1 MRRHYTTNY
10 ILYLMA
16 SDAVITLLALRT
28 AYLARLAIPFGIR
41 LLPQHIFMPWGVY
54 VAAVLVW
61 LGVFLLLNVYEPRK
75 TLRVH
80 EELQRVVFAA
90 GISAMVFAGLL
101 YMTLRDLPRLLFVY
115 FVMLNTALLLV
126 HRSGLRAAF
135 RYAGPRLRDTERVII
150 VGAGTLGRE
159 VARRVRELEWTGLHL
174 VGFVDDDVQKQGQ
187 VIEGV
192 PVLGRLGDIVQVV
205 RVHRVDEVIFA
216 LPLRAQASMADVIRA
231 LHALPVSIR
240 VVPDLVDLAISKAT
254 VENFEGIP
262 LIGLRDPAIDGF
274 NRVLKRLMD
283 LSIATAV
290 LLVTW
295 PLMLLIAAAIKISS
309 PEGPVLFKQ
318 DRVGENGR
326 IFKMYKFRTMVPDA
340 EAQFEK
346 VVKRLPDGTVIH
358 KTQDDPRVL
367 PIGRILR
374 RLSLDELPQ
383 LFNVLKGDMS
393 LVGPRPEIP
402 QMMKYY
408 QPWQWKRFSVPPG
421 ITGWWQVSGRA
432 DKPMH
437 LNTEYDLYYI
447 QHYSLLLDLQ
457 ILWRTIGAVLRGKGA
472 Y

>member
-10 ILYLMA
+10 TLYLIA
-16 SDAVITLLALRT
+16 CDVVITLLALRT
-28 AYLARLAIPFGIR
+28 AYLARLAMPLGVR
-41 LLPQHIFMPWGVY
+41 LLPHHIVMPWGVY
-54 VAAVLVW
+54 LAAAFVW
-61 LGVFLLLNVYEPRK
+61 LGIFLLLGIYEPRK

-80 EELQRVVFAA
+80 EELQRIIWGSGMA
-90 GISAMVFAGLL
+90 SLVFAGLL
-101 YMTLRDLPRLLFVY
+101 YMTVRDLPRLLFIY
-115 FVMLNTALLLV
+115 FVVLNTLLILL
-126 HRSGLRAAF
+126 HRSVLRAAF
-135 RYAGPRLRDTERVII
+135 RYAGPRLRDTERVLIA
-150 VGAGTLGRE
+150 GAGRLGQE

-174 VGFVDDDVQKQGQ
+174 VGFVDDDVQKQGK

-192 PVLGRLGDIVQVV
+192 PVLGRLSDIVQVI

-216 LPLRAQASMADVIRA
+216 LPLRAQASMAEIIRD
-231 LHALPVSIR
+231 LHALPISIR
-240 VVPDLVDLAISKAT
+240 VVPDLLDLAISKAT

-262 LIGLRDPAIDGF
+262 LIGLREPAIDGF
-274 NRVLKRLMD
+274 DRLVKRLLD
-283 LSIATAV
+283 LVLATAL
-290 LLVTW
+290 LLVIW
-295 PLMLLIAAAIKISS
+295 PLMLVIALAIKISS
-309 PEGPVLFKQ
+309 PDGPVLFKQ